1 MSKKINYSNFNNFE
15 IVIIGLGYVGLTL
28 SIFFAS
34 KKFKVLGVEKNRNVL
49 QNLSKRKSHFYEPN
63 LENLLKKTI
72 DQGYFEFSNKI
83 PVKKNKSR
91 IYVIAVGTPI
101 DKKGNVRNEMIK
113 SVAKQLSNVL
123 ENDDL
128 VMLRSTVTV
137 GTSKNII
144 KPILDKANKKYY
156 FAFCPERTMEGKA
169 IDELSSLPQIVGGID
184 QESQQIASEFFLNFN
199 EIIIKVSNLETAEMM
214 KLVDNTYRDLNFAYA
229 NEIARLCNEINVDCH
244 EVIKMGKIGYKR
256 TNVSLPGPVGG
267 PCLEKDTFILSES
280 FKKYRVKPSL
290 SLLARKNNQKMFDD
304 VFKYLKTLITL
315 KKTKLKIV
323 VLGIAF
329 KGSPSTNDIR
339 GTTAIH
345 IKKSIS
351 KNFENFIIYGYDDY
365 VDKKDI
371 LLLGFKYLNKLDD
384 CFKNSDIVIMHN
396 NNTNFRNLNL
406 EQLSNK
412 MRKNSIIYNFW
423 GNENYKNLVLKNNVK
438 YISFGSH
445 KVK

>member
-144 KPILDKANKKYY
+144 KPILDKANKIL
-156 FAFCPERTMEGKA
+156 FCF
-169 IDELSSLPQIVGGID
+169 LP
-184 QESQQIASEFFLNFN
+184 
-199 EIIIKVSNLETAEMM
+199 
-214 KLVDNTYRDLNFAYA
+214 
-229 NEIARLCNEINVDCH
+229 
-244 EVIKMGKIGYKR
+244 
-256 TNVSLPGPVGG
+256 
-267 PCLEKDTFILSES
+267 
-280 FKKYRVKPSL
+280 
-290 SLLARKNNQKMFDD
+290 
-304 VFKYLKTLITL
+304 
-315 KKTKLKIV
+315 
-323 VLGIAF
+323 
-329 KGSPSTNDIR
+329 
-339 GTTAIH
+339 
-345 IKKSIS
+345 
-351 KNFENFIIYGYDDY
+351 
-365 VDKKDI
+365 
-371 LLLGFKYLNKLDD
+371 
-384 CFKNSDIVIMHN
+384 
-396 NNTNFRNLNL
+396 
-406 EQLSNK
+406 
-412 MRKNSIIYNFW
+412 
-423 GNENYKNLVLKNNVK
+423 
-438 YISFGSH
+438 
-445 KVK
+445 